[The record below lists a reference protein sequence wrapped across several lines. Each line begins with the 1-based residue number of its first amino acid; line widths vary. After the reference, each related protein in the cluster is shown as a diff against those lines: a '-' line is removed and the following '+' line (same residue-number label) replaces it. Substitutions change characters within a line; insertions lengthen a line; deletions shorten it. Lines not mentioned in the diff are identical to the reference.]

1 MECSKCC
8 VALLFLLG
16 FCRVD
21 GIPLARFYTFGR
33 TAGDASL
40 RPNDDGS
47 SPAISLNVSFPFF
60 DMLHSTVYVRLLLYT
75 YGNHSKHRL
84 RKLYAG
90 TCRQACFTELCSC
103 AHVDGALIRS
113 YLLGIAPGSN
123 SARMIF
129 NLFQTTNLCYIY
141 IWYVFWGRVMD

>member
-75 YGNHSKHRL
+75 YENHRSIGYGNYMRKHVGKHALLNFAAVLMWMVHSFEAT
-84 RKLYAG
+84 Y
-90 TCRQACFTELCSC
+90 
-103 AHVDGALIRS
+103 
-113 YLLGIAPGSN
+113 
-123 SARMIF
+123 
-129 NLFQTTNLCYIY
+129 
-141 IWYVFWGRVMD
+141 

>member
-1 MECSKCC
+1 MECNKCC
-8 VALLFLLG
+8 VALLLLLG

-21 GIPLARFYTFGR
+21 GIPLAGFYTFGR

-75 YGNHSKHRL
+75 YENHSKHRV

-90 TCRQACFTELCSC
+90 TVGK
-103 AHVDGALIRS
+103 HALLNFAAVLMWTVHS
-113 YLLGIAPGSN
+113 FEATY
-123 SARMIF
+123 
-129 NLFQTTNLCYIY
+129 
-141 IWYVFWGRVMD
+141 